1 MPRQVAPHQPRF
13 EWRIWFAALG
23 SVQHNAWLVSFV
35 DKILAGCPSVIDL
48 IDEPE
53 LRIKKKRIRMVRAK
67 LYEYDFTRLDTEW
80 ARSIS
85 GVQIVGSDDDAAWWK
100 RKAVGQY
107 LPALDADNDSL
118 KEFLRHAGYS
128 DCRAEEERC
137 NGVVGPFCQVAYF
150 LRHIFSGKPLSWQ
163 YFRVPLSMSRDHYE

>member
-48 IDEPE
+48 LDEPE

-80 ARSIS
+80 ARSIP

-100 RKAVGQY
+100 RKAVMRTTT
-107 LPALDADNDSL
+107 L
-118 KEFLRHAGYS
+118 
-128 DCRAEEERC
+128 
-137 NGVVGPFCQVAYF
+137 
-150 LRHIFSGKPLSWQ
+150 
-163 YFRVPLSMSRDHYE
+163 